1 MAELSPEEKKR
12 IIQQLRDPVR
22 QLDQDLSCLKTDTDA
37 YKDKLDN
44 LPQYIEEIDLEFE
57 KNTGLNKVDACFV
70 MLACVLQAGRIV
82 LVRHYKDR
90 LSDKESAQNTPGH
103 GEEHSSRRTAKY
115 YASIDEIKENPV
127 PFDCV
132 QKEEVVKR
140 NGNPKLSGMNHR
152 YKAIGHDPYLGL
164 IFGTANI
171 ITNTI
176 TVAEGAF
183 KFSTYHVHTGTSFN
197 GGNIDKICA
206 GASTPLMFEKI
217 GQRLH
222 NEKKEGYKALGFALA
237 KEVIHL
243 LSDVSTKKS
252 LPLPIVSAISPNLSR
267 ILGYLDIDYYNIK
280 LLEKEAG
287 LALVV
292 NSIIRLL
299 HGFAYNEDK
308 DGSRD
313 LYNVRTLK
321 IIDLSSEI
329 VTFSSVI
336 ECAVRMAMGD
346 EKALRD
352 FDMGGTIVSLWHILN
367 DPYTI
372 AKIKH
377 EYIVSKTEEHIIS

>member
-1 MAELSPEEKKR
+1 MKDISPAEKQR
-12 IIQQLRDPVR
+12 IIQQLQGQVS
-22 QLDQDLSCLKTDTDA
+22 QLDQEIASLKMETDS
-37 YKDKLDN
+37 YKEKLDT
-44 LPQYIEEIDLEFE
+44 LPQFIAEIDQEFE
-57 KNTGLNKVDACFV
+57 SRTWLNKVDICFV

-82 LVRHYKDR
+82 LVRHYKER

-103 GEEHSSRRTAKY
+103 TEEHSSRRASRY
-115 YASIDEIKENPV
+115 YASIDEIKDNPV

-171 ITNTI
+171 MTNTI
-176 TVAEGAF
+176 TVAEGGF

-217 GQRLH
+217 GQRLQS
-222 NEKKEGYKALGFALA
+222 EKKEGYKALGVALA
-237 KEVIHL
+237 KKVVHL
-243 LSDVSTKKS
+243 LSDVRTKKS

-280 LLEKEAG
+280 MLETEAG

-292 NSIIRLL
+292 NAIIKIL
-299 HGFAYNEDK
+299 HGFAYN
-308 DGSRD
+308 
-313 LYNVRTLK
+313 N
-321 IIDLSSEI
+321 SS
-329 VTFSSVI
+329 
-336 ECAVRMAMGD
+336 
-346 EKALRD
+346 L
-352 FDMGGTIVSLWHILN
+352 IL
-367 DPYTI
+367 
-372 AKIKH
+372 
-377 EYIVSKTEEHIIS
+377 